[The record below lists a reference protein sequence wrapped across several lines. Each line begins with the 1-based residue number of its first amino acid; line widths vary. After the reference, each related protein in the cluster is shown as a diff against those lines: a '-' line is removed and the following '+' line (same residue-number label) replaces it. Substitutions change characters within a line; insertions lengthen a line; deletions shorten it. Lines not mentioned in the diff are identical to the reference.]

1 MASDVGTAKAGI
13 SDFNAKLINVGIGGR
28 NVAHETDHSSDQ
40 GGPSQTQIFL
50 SSSISVLAWTGSA
63 ILGLGGLVIRLW
75 TSSIEDDV
83 RAIRGDLAQH
93 GKDITVIATRESET
107 SRDIWQLRREVDD
120 HEQRIRWHQAD
131 GHSHG
136 KERHGP

>member
-1 MASDVGTAKAGI
+1 M
-13 SDFNAKLINVGIGGR
+13 GIGGR
-28 NVAHETDHSSDQ
+28 NVAHQTDHSSDQ

-93 GKDITVIATRESET
+93 GKDITVIATRERVKQAET
-107 SRDIWQLRREVDD
+107 SGNSDVRWTTTNNASAGIRPTGIVMGKRGAD
-120 HEQRIRWHQAD
+120 HE
-131 GHSHG
+131 
-136 KERHGP
+136 